1 MKTSDYLKQQHVS
14 FELLQH
20 GTTYTAQELA
30 AMEHVPGRNVAKPVL
45 VRADDKF
52 VRNVAKPVLVRA
64 DDKFVL
70 CVLPAPSMV
79 DLKRVADAM
88 GAEAAEL
95 ASETELASV
104 FDDCELGAEPPFGH
118 LYGIDTLM
126 DSSLCKDD
134 YLVFQA
140 GSHTEAV
147 KINRSDY
154 ERLAAPQVA
163 SFARLVS

>member
-1 MKTSDYLKQQHVS
+1 MKTGDYLKQQHVDY
-14 FELLQH
+14 ELLQH
-20 GTTYTAQELA
+20 GMTYTAQELA
-30 AMEHVPGRNVAKPVL
+30 AMEHVPG
-45 VRADDKF
+45 
-52 VRNVAKPVLVRA
+52 RNVAKPVLVRA

-95 ASETELASV
+95 ATETELASV
-104 FDDCELGAEPPFGH
+104 FDDCELGAEAPFGH

-126 DSSLCKDD
+126 DASLCKDD

-154 ERLAAPQVA
+154 ERLAAPQIA